1 MNIKITG
8 PAERPARED
17 WQADSFADLRPLAA
31 ALAALAE
38 MYPGLPP
45 VRFTADPSKDNP
57 RLTLAASA
65 PHDFE
70 LWRNAFQVPADRVDL
85 VVTEVGEPWLRLLTV
100 FAGVEVLLLGYGL
113 TLTTVATMAAGE
125 QVAA

>member
-1 MNIKITG
+1 VNIKITG
-8 PAERPARED
+8 PAERPERED

-38 MYPGLPP
+38 MYSGLPP
-45 VRFTADPSKDNP
+45 VRFTADPSKTNP
-57 RLTLAASA
+57 RLTLAALA

-70 LWRNAFQVPADRVDL
+70 AWRIALQVPADHVDL
-85 VVTEVGEPWLRLLTV
+85 VIHLGEPWLRLVTT

-113 TLTTVATMAAGE
+113 TLTTAATTAAGE